1 MEVTEAP
8 SGHRATELICQFY
21 LQLIYKAF
29 ITKYLSRICTLHL
42 RRSLCRRHLRDIAFT
57 SVSSVT
63 PCAYYISVLVY
74 QSIFQKNFYSYI
86 TIVLT
91 PFSSS
96 WNLLNSSLNS
106 LIFRYK
112 GSVKYLKYSLIY
124 TCHINNNMY
133 FCTKFNKRIRDSLL
147 NKQIFKGYL

>member
-8 SGHRATELICQFY
+8 SVHRATELIRQFY
-21 LQLIYKAF
+21 LQLIYKVF
-29 ITKYLSRICTLHL
+29 ITKYLSRICTLQL

-57 SVSSVT
+57 SVPSVT

-106 LIFRYK
+106 SLNSLIFRYK

-133 FCTKFNKRIRDSLL
+133 FCTKFNKRIQDSLL
-147 NKQIFKGYL
+147 N